1 MKIIFHMRFI
11 ILFIIVI
18 LASCTQ
24 NKVTSNHGVLS
35 LEKKYNE
42 IFIKKTNKN
51 DILDILG
58 PPSTDSTFNNNIW
71 IYVERKKTNQSIIK
85 LGNKKIEKNNV
96 LVLELD
102 ERGILVKKELY
113 DLNKMN
119 KLDFSKNTT
128 EKSYSKNTFMYNLL
142 TSLREKINAPRRK
155 KLEK

>member
-11 ILFIIVI
+11 ILFIVVF

-42 IFIKKTNKN
+42 IFINKTNKN

-58 PPSTDSTFNNNIW
+58 PPSTESTFNNNIW

-85 LGNKKIEKNNV
+85 LGKKKIKKNNV

-102 ERGILVKKELY
+102 ERGILEKKELY

-128 EKSYSKNTFMYNLL
+128 EKSYSKNTFIYNLL

-155 KLEK
+155 ILEK

>member
-1 MKIIFHMRFI
+1 MRFI
-11 ILFIIVI
+11 ILFIVVF

-42 IFIKKTNKN
+42 IFINKTNKN

-58 PPSTDSTFNNNIW
+58 PPSTESTFNNNIW
-71 IYVERKKTNQSIIK
+71 IYVERKKTNQTIIK
-85 LGNKKIEKNNV
+85 LGKKKIEKNNV

-102 ERGILVKKELY
+102 ERGILEKKELY

-128 EKSYSKNTFMYNLL
+128 EKSYSKNTFIYNLL

-155 KLEK
+155 ILEK

>member
-1 MKIIFHMRFI
+1 MRYFFI
-11 ILFIIVI
+11 IALIFIV
-18 LASCTQ
+18 SCST
-24 NKVTSNHGVLS
+24 NKVKNNHGVLS
-35 LEKKYNE
+35 LNNKFNKIVVEKSNS
-42 IFIKKTNKN
+42 N
-51 DILDILG
+51 DILNLLG
-58 PPSTDSTFNNNIW
+58 PPSTKSSFDINIW
-71 IYVERKKTNQSIIK
+71 IYIERKKTNQSIFK
-85 LGNKKIEKNNV
+85 LGKKKIEKNNV

-102 ERGILVKKELY
+102 ERDILVKKELY